1 MAGASLNTPA
11 DTDLPLG
18 STPWPAHLKLTMIV
32 VTAGEIMPHLDAA
45 VLHVALRPLAAGMGV
60 PLSTAQWTVTAY
72 LLAFAAAVP
81 TSMWVMQ
88 RFGPERAYVPVLSLF
103 TVASILCGAAQTP
116 WQLIAARALQGAAG
130 GVLGSVSRMM
140 LVTAAGP
147 RRLPRVMAAFGVPV
161 FLVSV
166 MGSLLAGELVTF
178 AGWRA
183 IFYANVPIGLV
194 AMALAL
200 RLKRPRPTGPKRTLD
215 VIGLLLISPGLIG
228 VTYGVS
234 NAGHGHGAGSA
245 AVLVPVC
252 TGLALI
258 AIFVPWSMRGR
269 GPLLDLR
276 LYRHTVFRAAA
287 HSALISGAAV
297 IGGAILL
304 PLYLQTVRGE
314 DLSTTGLLIAPQGA
328 GVAAATWLSGR
339 IFERIGALT
348 VLAGTSILLAATVP
362 FAFLTTTTSYT
373 WLVTLT
379 VIRGI
384 GIGLTMTPA
393 MTAAYQTLSPSQASE
408 ASTQFNA
415 LHHIGSSLGTATLV
429 MVLTRVPHTLAH
441 DPVHEIHTFGIAYLV
456 LSTMTALSVLS
467 AFLLVLGRR
476 RFQQPLLRDNAPL
489 LLH

>member
-1 MAGASLNTPA
+1 
-11 DTDLPLG
+11 
-18 STPWPAHLKLTMIV
+18 
-32 VTAGEIMPHLDAA
+32 
-45 VLHVALRPLAAGMGV
+45 
-60 PLSTAQWTVTAY
+60 
-72 LLAFAAAVP
+72 
-81 TSMWVMQ
+81 MWVMQ
-88 RFGPERAYVPVLSLF
+88 RFGPERAYLPVLGLF
-103 TVASILCGAAQTP
+103 TVASVLCGASQAP

-130 GVLGSVSRMM
+130 RVLGSMSRMM

-166 MGSLLAGELVTF
+166 VGSLLVGELVTF
-178 AGWRA
+178 AGWRS
-183 IFYANVPIGLV
+183 IFYLNIPIGLL

-200 RLKRPRPTGPKRTLD
+200 RLKRPRPTDPKRTLD
-215 VIGLLLISPGLIG
+215 VVGLLLISPGLIG

-234 NAGHGHGAGSA
+234 NAGHSRGAGSA
-245 AVLVPVC
+245 AVLVPAC
-252 TGLALI
+252 IGLVLI
-258 AIFVPWSMRGR
+258 AAFVLWSMRGR
-269 GPLLDLR
+269 RPLLDLR

-314 DLSTTGLLIAPQGA
+314 DLSTTGLLIAPQGV

-339 IFERIGALT
+339 IFERIGVLT

-362 FAFLTTTTSYT
+362 FAFLTATTSYA

-379 VIRGI
+379 VIRGV

-429 MVLTRVPHTLAH
+429 MVLTRLPHTLAH
-441 DPVHEIHTFGIAYLV
+441 DPMHQTHTFGIAYLV

-467 AFLLVLGRR
+467 ALLLVHGRR
-476 RFQQPLLRDNAPL
+476 RFQQPLLRDNTPL